1 MTLQANKRKAV
12 YRPSFT
18 FIGILL
24 GFVVSLFL
32 PANPGVVVVQ
42 PTLFSFLWPVL
53 VTVGFFGLIG
63 GSIDLMLFIGQKA
76 AQTAPVV
83 SCADQSNRE
92 N

>member
-42 PTLFSFLWPVL
+42 PTLFLIPLARFGNCGFLRTDWRLNRSDAVHRPEGCSDSTSGIVCR
-53 VTVGFFGLIG
+53 
-63 GSIDLMLFIGQKA
+63 SIK
-76 AQTAPVV
+76 
-83 SCADQSNRE
+83 S
-92 N
+92 